1 MKIVYITNAR
11 LPTEKAHGVQ
21 IVKMS
26 EAFSSLNND
35 VTIISPNRVQKE
47 ISHKTD
53 IFNFYDIEILFEHNL
68 VNFIDPYVYR
78 SIMPKFIYRFF
89 SFIVNLLWGVKS
101 ASLGKKLNGDMYIFR
116 DNTPFSY
123 LFSVFYSKK
132 CVIEFHDI
140 PPFTSRLIFK
150 LGLIFSKKTTC
161 FAVTTKLSKDLS
173 KKFGKLKNLNQIHTL
188 HDGVDL
194 KKFTNNKYPENKIPV
209 ASYCGSLS
217 KSKGIDLII
226 DTAKLINNVE
236 FIIIGGL
243 KAELD
248 YYNEIVIKTGI
259 NNIKF
264 VGQVN
269 YSRVPELLN
278 NSDILLLPATANEIK
293 SKEYT
298 SAMKLFEYLSVG
310 RPIIASNIPSN
321 TEILKN
327 EENCLLFEPDNPK
340 SLAERIGYLIKNK
353 DLMEKLSNNSSN
365 LSLKYSWQERSKKI
379 INKVKD

>member
-1 MKIVYITNAR
+1 M
-11 LPTEKAHGVQ
+11 
-21 IVKMS
+21 
-26 EAFSSLNND
+26 
-35 VTIISPNRVQKE
+35 
-47 ISHKTD
+47 
-53 IFNFYDIEILFEHNL
+53 
-68 VNFIDPYVYR
+68 
-78 SIMPKFIYRFF
+78 
-89 SFIVNLLWGVKS
+89 
-101 ASLGKKLNGDMYIFR
+101 
-116 DNTPFSY
+116 
-123 LFSVFYSKK
+123 
-132 CVIEFHDI
+132 
-140 PPFTSRLIFK
+140 
-150 LGLIFSKKTTC
+150 
-161 FAVTTKLSKDLS
+161 
-173 KKFGKLKNLNQIHTL
+173 
-188 HDGVDL
+188 
-194 KKFTNNKYPENKIPV
+194 
-209 ASYCGSLS
+209 
-217 KSKGIDLII
+217 
-226 DTAKLINNVE
+226 
-236 FIIIGGL
+236 GGL

-340 SLAERIGYLIKNK
+340 SLAEKIGHLIKNK

-365 LSLKYSWQERSKKI
+365 LSLKYSWQERSKKL